1 MGTQMSKVC
10 ATCKNAI
17 DSYGCCTLDCP
28 ETSPAPCTAIET
40 KLARLER
47 AYDVLFD
54 FVNRYAGPEGSGCQV
69 GSMQHFAQTVKAK
82 AEAILG
88 GKDDKKPN
96 CRHPDGSE
104 CTHQASGNAETE
116 KPE

>member
-1 MGTQMSKVC
+1 MSKDIC
-10 ATCKNAI
+10 EPCPCE
-17 DSYGCCTLDCP
+17 GC
-28 ETSPAPCTAIET
+28 ESEAEERET

-104 CTHQASGNAETE
+104 CTHQASGNAEME